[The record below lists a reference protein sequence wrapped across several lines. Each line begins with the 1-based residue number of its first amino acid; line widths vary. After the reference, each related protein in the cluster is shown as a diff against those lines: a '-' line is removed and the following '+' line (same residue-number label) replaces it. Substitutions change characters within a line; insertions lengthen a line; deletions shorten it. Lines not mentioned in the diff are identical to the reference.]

1 MDLILDTPAKKRRLH
16 LTSDQEHDS
25 ADNRSDNLFQQYETV
40 STVPLPR
47 SQHGLTPS
55 SPSSYITQPTQLIN
69 SPVAKFNDSTKK
81 TSIVQVVAS
90 SPIREPSKS
99 VATPPQS
106 REAGRY
112 LASALAPPGT
122 TFRPP
127 QRASKAPSVV
137 ELSDDDD
144 CGPVYRGGSSDDDLQ
159 RAHRADIK
167 PSAFTQ
173 SKQGASRFQEIIS
186 NSSYKPLKE
195 GQNEIKSLL
204 SGSIFDSKGQERW
217 QSASTLS
224 TNRKRSADIMANA
237 YGNATKQRNQI
248 HQDLLPMVNLPRI
261 NSLEEIEDFQVRKKV
276 ERMQNIIPGLTL
288 KSYRDALLKKK
299 GNFEDAMD
307 LLMSRPDLSETID
320 LTMSD
325 SERHSRQNP
334 VPTKSST
341 KQTLKAPAQ
350 SIQAK
355 WAATQSFNR
364 RTELPK
370 PASPTAITSK
380 PRKRLVQG
388 LSKSANRHDAS
399 NSRPEKTPEA
409 DAHSDS
415 AFGSE
420 QGDSELERK
429 VLGFLNSCDVK
440 DLVDIAG
447 VSETVATTLLSQK
460 PFRTL
465 EGARKVS
472 IGHKADKKR
481 SAKKPVGDKIV
492 DKCLDMWSGY
502 EAVDELVE
510 HCERLGKLVA
520 NEINTWGVNVYG
532 STKDGE
538 LELVSFDPK
547 HVAETTIRDSGIG
560 TPTSGNSSGDDEEGN
575 GTGKSFIPQPSLLG
589 KEVVLKD
596 YQIVG
601 VNWLSLLF
609 KKKLSCILADD
620 MGLGKTCQVIAFL
633 AHLLENGNNGPHLVI
648 VPGSTI
654 ENWLREFSV
663 FCPQLSVIPYYGKSL
678 PSLTLDSRLM
688 YRKAGQSER
697 FHLQEQI
704 KSDIASI
711 NVIVTTYGIAK
722 TKRDTKFLR
731 SLEFQVCVF
740 DEGHILK
747 NSKSTAY
754 GQLMRIPASFRIL
767 LTGTPLQNNLS
778 ELVSLLAFIM
788 PAVFKK
794 HSQDLDYVFSH
805 KAKTTGDSHA
815 ALLSAQR
822 IDRARSMMTP
832 FILRRKKYQVLKH
845 LPAKKRHVEY
855 CNLFPS
861 QLELYQSEQARAFNV
876 MTDRAAGKKT
886 GNDSANIMMSLRKAS
901 IHPLLF
907 RRLYNDDQLKK
918 MAKSCQ
924 QEPQFLDT
932 NLDMVYEDMTVMT
945 DFELNRFCHK
955 YPSTM
960 ARYQLQNEEWMDS
973 GKVSKLVQIL
983 TGFKENGDRVL
994 LFSQFVLVMDILE
1007 NVLETLGI
1015 RFFRLDGQTKIEERQ
1030 DMIDQFH
1037 QEEEITVFMLS
1048 TKAGGA
1054 GINLACANKVIIFDS
1069 SFNPQEDIQAENRAH
1084 RVGQTRE
1091 VEVVRLV
1098 TKGTIEEQI
1107 YALGQTKLALDDRIA
1122 GHDAAETEVEDGQQ
1136 AEKQGAKIVEEMM
1149 IKQMNEAKQSQE
1161 DS

>member
-1 MDLILDTPAKKRRLH
+1 MDLIPDTPAKKRRLH
-16 LTSDQEHDS
+16 PTGDQEYDS
-25 ADNRSDNLFQQYETV
+25 AVDHSNNLSQHYETV

-47 SQHGLTPS
+47 SQPGPTPV
-55 SPSSYITQPTQLIN
+55 SPSSYITQPTQVIN
-69 SPVAKFNDSTKK
+69 SPTAKFNDCTKK

-90 SPIREPSKS
+90 SPLREPLQS
-99 VATPPQS
+99 VAKPSQS
-106 REAGRY
+106 RKIGAY
-112 LASALAPPGT
+112 LANALAPPGT

-144 CGPVYRGGSSDDDLQ
+144 CGPIYRGGSSDDDLQ
-159 RAHRADIK
+159 KAHRADIK

-173 SKQGASRFQEIIS
+173 SKPGASRFKEIIS

-195 GQNEIKSLL
+195 NKNEIKPLL
-204 SGSIFDSKGQERW
+204 SGSVFDSKGHERW
-217 QSASTLS
+217 QSTSTLS
-224 TNRKRSADIMANA
+224 TDRKRSADIMANA
-237 YGNATKQRNQI
+237 YGNATKQRNQA
-248 HQDLLPMVNLPRI
+248 HRDSLPMLKSPRI
-261 NSLEEIEDFQVRKKV
+261 NSLEEIEDFQVRSKV
-276 ERMQNIIPGLTL
+276 ERMQKIVPGLTL
-288 KSYRDALLKKK
+288 NSYRDALLKKR

-307 LLMSRPDLSETID
+307 LLMSRPDLSDTID

-325 SERHSRQNP
+325 NERPSRQNP

-355 WAATQSFNR
+355 WTVTQSFNR
-364 RTELPK
+364 HTELPK

-388 LSKSANRHDAS
+388 LSNSANRHNAGK
-399 NSRPEKTPEA
+399 SRSERTPEA
-409 DAHSDS
+409 APNSDS

-420 QGDSELERK
+420 QGESELERK
-429 VLGFLNSCDVK
+429 VLEFLNSCDVK
-440 DLVDIAG
+440 DLIDIAS
-447 VSETVATTLLSQK
+447 VSETVATSLLSHK

-465 EGARKVS
+465 EGARNVS
-472 IGHKADKKR
+472 IEYKADKKR
-481 SAKKPVGDKIV
+481 PAKKPVGDKIV
-492 DKCLDMWSGY
+492 DKCIDMWSGY

-520 NEINTWGVNVYG
+520 NEINKWGVNVYG
-532 STKDGE
+532 STEDGE
-538 LELVSFDPK
+538 LELVSFDQK
-547 HVAETTIRDSGIG
+547 YGAKTTMRDSGIG
-560 TPTSGNSSGDDEEGN
+560 TPTSGNSSGDDEQDNDAGMP
-575 GTGKSFIPQPSLLG
+575 FIPQPSLLS
-589 KEVVLKD
+589 KDVVLKD

-633 AHLLENGNNGPHLVI
+633 AHLLEKGNNGPHLVI

-663 FCPQLSVIPYYGKSL
+663 FCPQLSVIP
-678 PSLTLDSRLM
+678 
-688 YRKAGQSER
+688 KAGQSER
-697 FHLQEQI
+697 FHIQEQI
-704 KSDIASI
+704 KSNIESI

-740 DEGHILK
+740 DEGHTLK

-754 GQLMRIPASFRIL
+754 GQLMRIPASFRTL
-767 LTGTPLQNNLS
+767 LTGTPLQNNLT

-805 KAKTTGDSHA
+805 KAKTAGDSHA

-822 IDRARSMMTP
+822 IDRARSMMAP
-832 FILRRKKYQVLKH
+832 FILRRKKHQVLKH
-845 LPAKKRHVEY
+845 LPAKKRQVEY
-855 CNLFPS
+855 CSLLPS
-861 QLELYQSEQARAFNV
+861 QIELYQSEQSRAFKD
-876 MTDRAAGKKT
+876 MADRAAGKKI

-907 RRLYNDDQLKK
+907 RRLYDDDLLKE
-918 MAKSCQ
+918 MARSCQ
-924 QEPQFLDT
+924 QEPQFSDT

-955 YPSTM
+955 YSSTM

-983 TGFKENGDRVL
+983 TRFKGNGDRVL

-1007 NVLETLGI
+1007 NVMETLDI

-1030 DMIDQFH
+1030 DMIDEFH
-1037 QEEEITVFMLS
+1037 QEEDITVFMLS

-1098 TKGTIEEQI
+1098 TRGTIEEQI

-1122 GHDAAETEVEDGQQ
+1122 GHDAAETEAENGQQ

-1149 IKQMNEAKQSQE
+1149 IKQMNEGKQSQE

>member
-1 MDLILDTPAKKRRLH
+1 MDIILDTPAKRRRLH
-16 LTSDQEHDS
+16 PTSNQEYDS
-25 ADNRSDNLFQQYETV
+25 TDDRSDNLFQHYETV

-47 SQHGLTPS
+47 SQPGPTPL
-55 SPSSYITQPTQLIN
+55 SPSSYITQPTQVIN
-69 SPVAKFNDSTKK
+69 SPEAKLNDSTKK

-90 SPIREPSKS
+90 SPLREPLKS
-99 VATPPQS
+99 ATKPPQS
-106 REAGRY
+106 RKAGAY
-112 LASALAPPGT
+112 LANALAPPGT

-144 CGPVYRGGSSDDDLQ
+144 YGPVYRGGSSDDDLQ
-159 RAHRADIK
+159 KAHRADIK

-173 SKQGASRFQEIIS
+173 SKPGASRFQEIIS

-195 GQNEIKSLL
+195 NKNEIKPLL
-204 SGSIFDSKGQERW
+204 SGSVFDPKGHERW
-217 QSASTLS
+217 QSTSTLS
-224 TNRKRSADIMANA
+224 TDRKRSADIMANA

-248 HQDLLPMVNLPRI
+248 HRDSPSMSNSPYI
-261 NSLEEIEDFQVRKKV
+261 NSLEEIEDFQVRNKV
-276 ERMQNIIPGLTL
+276 ERMQKIVPGLTL
-288 KSYRDALLKKK
+288 NSYRDALLKKRD
-299 GNFEDAMD
+299 NFEDAMD
-307 LLMSRPDLSETID
+307 LLMSRPELSETID
-320 LTMSD
+320 LTKSD
-325 SERHSRQNP
+325 NERPSRQNP
-334 VPTKSST
+334 VSTKPHT

-355 WAATQSFNR
+355 WTATQSFNR
-364 RTELPK
+364 HTELPK
-370 PASPTAITSK
+370 PASPTVITSK

-388 LSKSANRHDAS
+388 LNNSANRHDAS
-399 NSRPEKTPEA
+399 NGRSERTPEA
-409 DAHSDS
+409 AANSDS
-415 AFGSE
+415 ALGSE
-420 QGDSELERK
+420 QGESELERK
-429 VLGFLNSCDVK
+429 VLEFLNSSDVK
-440 DLVDIAG
+440 DLIDIAG
-447 VSETVATTLLSQK
+447 VSEMVATSLLSHR
-460 PFRTL
+460 PFPTL
-465 EGARKVS
+465 ENARNISVEY
-472 IGHKADKKR
+472 KADKKR
-481 SAKKPVGDKIV
+481 PAKKPVGDKIV
-492 DKCLDMWSGY
+492 DKCIDMWNGY

-510 HCERLGKLVA
+510 HCGRLGKLVA
-520 NEINTWGVNVYG
+520 NEINKWGVNIYG
-532 STKDGE
+532 STEDGE
-538 LELVSFDPK
+538 LELVSFDQK
-547 HVAETTIRDSGIG
+547 HGAKATMRDSGIG
-560 TPTSGNSSGDDEEGN
+560 TPTSRNSSGDDEQDNDAGMP
-575 GTGKSFIPQPSLLG
+575 FIPQPSLLS
-589 KEVVLKD
+589 KDVVLKD

-633 AHLLENGNNGPHLVI
+633 AHLLEKGNNGPHLVI

-678 PSLTLDSRLM
+678 PTSILDLRLM

-697 FHLQEQI
+697 FHIQEQI
-704 KSDIASI
+704 KSNIEGI

-740 DEGHILK
+740 DEGHTLK

-754 GQLMRIPASFRIL
+754 GQLMRIPASFRTL

-805 KAKTTGDSHA
+805 KAKTAGDSHA

-822 IDRARSMMTP
+822 IDRARSMMAP

-855 CNLFPS
+855 CSLLPS
-861 QLELYQSEQARAFNV
+861 QLELYQSEQSRAFKD
-876 MTDRAAGKKT
+876 MADRAAGKKI

-907 RRLYNDDQLKK
+907 RQLYDDNLLKE
-918 MAKSCQ
+918 MARSCQ
-924 QEPQFLDT
+924 QEPQFFDT

-973 GKVSKLVQIL
+973 GKVNKLVQIL
-983 TGFKENGDRVL
+983 TRFKENGDRVL

-1007 NVLETLGI
+1007 NVMETLGI

-1030 DMIDQFH
+1030 DMIDEFH
-1037 QEEEITVFMLS
+1037 QEEDITVFMLS

-1054 GINLACANKVIIFDS
+1054 GINLACANKVVIFDS

-1098 TKGTIEEQI
+1098 TTGTIEEQI

-1122 GHDAAETEVEDGQQ
+1122 GHETEAEDGQQ

-1149 IKQMNEAKQSQE
+1149 IKQMNEGKQSQE
-1161 DS
+1161 DP